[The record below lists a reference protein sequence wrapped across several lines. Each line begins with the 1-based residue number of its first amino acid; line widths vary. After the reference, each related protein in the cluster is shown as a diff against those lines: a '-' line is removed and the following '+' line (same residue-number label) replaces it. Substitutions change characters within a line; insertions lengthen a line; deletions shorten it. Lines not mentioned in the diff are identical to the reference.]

1 MQRQSYENMSY
12 KESQFSQKDYRIL
25 YKMATPGTNLRAKL
39 HDARFR
45 DKRFQR
51 KISTFEE
58 YEVFHSPFNQL
69 ARHINVRSQ
78 AAQDILKW
86 RLYIHK

>member
-1 MQRQSYENMSY
+1 MQKYSYGNMPY
-12 KESQFSQKDYRIL
+12 RESPFTKQDYHIL
-25 YKMATPGTNLRAKL
+25 YDMATPGTNLRSKI

-58 YEVFHSPFNQL
+58 HDVFNCPFNQL
-69 ARHINVRSQ
+69 ARYINVKPQ

-86 RLYIHK
+86 RLHINK